1 MHISVIT
8 PTKNR
13 AGSYLKDC
21 IQSVAVQRLEPG
33 WVLEHVVCD
42 DGSGPEDRAALEDL
56 AHANSHMRVVR
67 HATSLGVSAARNSAF
82 LASRGEVVLDL
93 DDDDMLPAESLAAR
107 VNHLI
112 ASSRSWSC
120 GNLLK
125 VDESRRYLLGGELF
139 LSPREVPADRASFMQ
154 GLLSGSLFAWAG
166 TRTYLRT
173 ALLAAGPWDTTFPVA
188 EDLEHWLRLT
198 VRVGPPAWFFGPA
211 ALFREKPR
219 SLGIDA
225 ARDGS
230 MRFHRDRA
238 RARYANWS
246 DREPSYVAEVPAWV
260 AASPDLR

>member
-1 MHISVIT
+1 MLISVIT

-21 IQSVAVQRLEPG
+21 IQSVAMQRLEPG
-33 WVLEHVVCD
+33 WALEHMVCD
-42 DGSGPEDRAALEDL
+42 DASDPEQYPALESL
-56 AHANSHMRVVR
+56 ALTNPHVRVLR
-67 HATSLGVSAARNSAF
+67 HRTSLGVSAARNSAF

-107 VNHLI
+107 VSHLI
-112 ASSRSWSC
+112 ASGRPWSC
-120 GNLLK
+120 GNLLT
-125 VDESRRYLLGGELF
+125 VDESRRYLLGAELF
-139 LSPREVPADRASFMQ
+139 RSPHEVPADRDTFMQ

-211 ALFREKPR
+211 AVFREKPR

-230 MRFHRDRA
+230 MRHHRDRA
-238 RARYANWS
+238 RARYADWS
-246 DREPSYVAEVPAWV
+246 DREPSYVAVVPTWA
-260 AASPDLR
+260 AASSDLR